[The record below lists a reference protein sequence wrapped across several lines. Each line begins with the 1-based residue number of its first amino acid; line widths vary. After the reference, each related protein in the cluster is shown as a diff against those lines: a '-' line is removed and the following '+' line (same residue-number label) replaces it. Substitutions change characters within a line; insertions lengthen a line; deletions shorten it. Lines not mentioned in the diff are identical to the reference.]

1 MSKSGIEHLIIK
13 VYYHG
18 FWFVCYNYV

>member
-1 MSKSGIEHLIIK
+1 MEHLIIK